1 MTVKKVL
8 FVIYIVI
15 IGILGVFFVPC
26 NLVSGYGENLEIISA
41 EFVPI
46 WKLIDQTQ
54 LVGGNYPRYELILP
68 RVLYTFVIVTLI
80 MFLVYLLFDETD
92 NRKNIDKQN

>member
-8 FVIYIVI
+8 FAIYTVI

-26 NLVSGYGENLEIISA
+26 NLVYGYGGKLEIISA

-46 WKLIDQTQ
+46 WKLIDKTQ
-54 LVGGNYPRYELILP
+54 LINGNYARYELILS
-68 RVLYTFVIVTLI
+68 RVLYTFAIIALI
-80 MFLVYLLFDETD
+80 MFLVYLVFDKTD
-92 NRKNIDKQN
+92 NRKNI